1 MPRENR
7 AVGNRAVGNRPM
19 LAHWALA
26 TGNAR
31 KTHQKTPVE
40 REETAHE
47 PFSTK
52 KPDTKKIIFDLV
64 FFSIFHV
71 RDRGLDRGALQDGF
85 VFEKNLI

>member
-52 KPDTKKIIFDLV
+52 KPDTKKLFLT
-64 FFSIFHV
+64 
-71 RDRGLDRGALQDGF
+71 
-85 VFEKNLI
+85 